1 MAQCKIIIVGE
12 NNLCRSFMGEA
23 ILRGLLQK
31 KEASDIEVISRG
43 LVVLFSE
50 PVSPIAA
57 TLLREHGY
65 VIEEF
70 RSSQLTS
77 EDLDSA
83 DLVLTMTREQAE
95 RIREDFDS
103 QTTCMSIGT
112 FIDMEEEIPVIT
124 EDTKGSYETCF
135 TVLEQLMEAVADRV
149 IGELLPTK

>member
-31 KEASDIEVISRG
+31 KAVSDIEVISRG

-57 TLLREHGY
+57 ALLREHGY

-70 RSSQLTS
+70 RSSQLTQ
-77 EDLDSA
+77 EELDSA
-83 DLVLTMTREQAE
+83 DLVLTMTGEQTE
-95 RIREDFDS
+95 RIRTDFDT

-124 EDTKGSYETCF
+124 EDTRESYENCF

-149 IGELLPTK
+149 IGELLPMQ